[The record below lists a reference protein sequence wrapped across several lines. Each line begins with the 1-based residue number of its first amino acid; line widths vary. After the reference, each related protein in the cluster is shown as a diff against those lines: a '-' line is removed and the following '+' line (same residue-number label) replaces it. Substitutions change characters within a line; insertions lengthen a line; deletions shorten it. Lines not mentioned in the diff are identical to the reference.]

1 MSPLQSIWAIWLPL
15 GIHGKLRDLLAI
27 INYRQNFDMD
37 FCFSGCINPVLEPK
51 PGFTQ
56 LLTWMKDMESRA
68 IYYSS
73 STSNQKY
80 EIVHSNSEYRITHA
94 WWACENMGYTIGD
107 FKPDTLASIKAT
119 WAGNNKKFW
128 TTINDF
134 DKEGRNSRIHTVSDN
149 YVQAR

>member
-1 MSPLQSIWAIWLPL
+1 
-15 GIHGKLRDLLAI
+15 
-27 INYRQNFDMD
+27 MD
-37 FCFSGCINPVLEPK
+37 FCCSGCINPVLEPK

-56 LLTWMKDMESRA
+56 LLAWMKDMESRA

-73 STSNQKY
+73 STSNEKY

-134 DKEGRNSRIHTVSDN
+134 DNEGRNPRTHTVCDIPFKAMMYGQGDPWN
-149 YVQAR
+149 PDKRNLYIQ